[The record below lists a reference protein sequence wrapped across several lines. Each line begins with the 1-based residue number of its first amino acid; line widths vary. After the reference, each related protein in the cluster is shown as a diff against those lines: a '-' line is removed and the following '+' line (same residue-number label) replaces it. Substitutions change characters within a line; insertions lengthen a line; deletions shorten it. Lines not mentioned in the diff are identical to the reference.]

1 MNYIQLRKNNL
12 CVENISAL
20 KLATKYK
27 TPFYCYSL
35 SQLKDNF
42 NRFNNTFKTIKPIIC
57 FSVKSNSNLTLLRE
71 LKKIGSGADVVSLGE
86 LLKALKA
93 GINPKKIVFSGVG
106 KTEEEIRAA
115 IKKRILLINVESEN
129 EAVLINK
136 ISKKLSRKTSIGI
149 RLNPNVTGKTHKKIS
164 TGGKNEKFGL
174 LYNDCVNLCQKIK
187 RMENLKLEGLS
198 VHIGSQITNIKPFK
212 EVLSILNKIL
222 NKTKIDFKFID
233 LGGGMGISYSN
244 KEKKLNLKQ
253 YSLLVRK
260 FTKNK
265 NVKII
270 FEPGRFIVGNTAVLI
285 SKIIYIKKSNNK
297 KFVIL
302 DTGMNDLIRPA
313 LYDAEHQIVP
323 LKKTNK
329 RIGGNIEFVGPVCES
344 ADKFL
349 SQNSF
354 AQIKEGDYVGLTHV
368 GAYGMSLSS
377 NYNCRP
383 TAAEIMVT
391 GSKHK
396 LIRKRQSL
404 ENLVNN

>member
-86 LLKALKA
+86 LLKAIKA

-253 YSLLVRK
+253 YSQLVRK